1 MVKKTHNLSS
11 SPLKK
16 NTSFIKRSILLPF
29 KLIKKIIVYFLE
41 GLKNIDSEEIFIE
54 FTTNVNPCI
63 IRPADE
69 VKYTYLLLPVRI
81 SSNI

>member
-1 MVKKTHNLSS
+1 MATIQNKD
-11 SPLKK
+11 SPPEESKAYSPDVIPYNSL
-16 NTSFIKRSILLPF
+16 
-29 KLIKKIIVYFLE
+29 
-41 GLKNIDSEEIFIE
+41 DSEEIYIE

>member
-1 MVKKTHNLSS
+1 MGNFQ
-11 SPLKK
+11 LKWDQFVDV
-16 NTSFIKRSILLPF
+16 FIAQGAYEK
-29 KLIKKIIVYFLE
+29 VLE

-54 FTTNVNPCI
+54 FTTNINPCI
-63 IRPADE
+63 IRPADD